1 MDNDLKSSVL
11 YRIVGIGTD
20 PKSFLSMIQFDDDP
34 DNKRFETFTDV
45 CMRLDF
51 VDRLRKIPINS
62 SSGFERRAILNQ
74 IEKLSMYITTICID
88 ALTNEGYEPYHE
100 WLQKAYRSGN
110 LGVRWSQAITNMR
123 SAKTDQEAGEL
134 FVKWTSQFHQKEY
147 RDGMSLRKAFRNFVC
162 CTHDW
167 LKRWLSDLYVIEKTN
182 FSLQP
187 QSTKWTEISCDD
199 KCKRIADYLYDLRNL
214 YTHGASPY
222 NPLNSVQRSL
232 PNQGV
237 TGYVGT
243 LFHFSPSDKKLISV
257 ALPSDVLE
265 SDVIRL
271 LIVVWIRKNW
281 LKIEDEECIIEKYWR
296 SRKPSTV

>member
-1 MDNDLKSSVL
+1 MNNDLKNSVL
-11 YRIVGIGTD
+11 YRIVGIGTN
-20 PKSFLSMIQFDDDP
+20 PKEFSSMIQFDDDP
-34 DNKRFETFTDV
+34 NNKRCETFSDV

-62 SSGFERRAILNQ
+62 TSAFEKRVILNQ

-88 ALTNEGYEPYHE
+88 ALTNEGYEPYYK
-100 WLQKAYRSGN
+100 WLQKAFRSGN
-110 LGVRWSQAITNMR
+110 LGVRWSQAITEMR
-123 SAKTDQEAGEL
+123 SAQTNQEAGEL
-134 FVKWTSQFHQKEY
+134 FVQWTSQFHQKEY
-147 RDGMSLRKAFRNFVC
+147 IEGMSIRKAFKNFVC
-162 CTHDW
+162 CMHDW

-187 QSTKWTEISCDD
+187 QSPKWTEISCDD

-214 YTHGASPY
+214 YTHSASPY

-232 PNQGV
+232 PDHGV
-237 TGYVGT
+237 TGYVAT

-296 SRKPSTV
+296 SRKPSIV